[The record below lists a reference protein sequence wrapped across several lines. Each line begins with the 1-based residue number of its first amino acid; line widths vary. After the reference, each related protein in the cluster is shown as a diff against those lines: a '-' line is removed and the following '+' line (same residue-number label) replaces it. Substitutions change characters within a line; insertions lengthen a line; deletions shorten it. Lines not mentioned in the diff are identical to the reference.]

1 MEIQKAYF
9 CKNLTFQV
17 LVLKSHELYMQRCID
32 IALFSNG
39 KNRPNPEVGSVIVH
53 NGLIIGEGWHAE
65 YGKAH
70 AEVNAINSVKNKEL
84 LAESTIYVTLEPC
97 FHFGKTPPCVDLI
110 LTHKIPEVVIGCT
123 DPYHEVAGQSIQK
136 LKDAGV
142 KVTTGILADKIE
154 RLNRRFFTNVRKNRP
169 YIVLKYA
176 VSADGFMGKDGQNIP
191 ISGKISQKAVH
202 RMRAEEAAIMVG
214 TNTARVDNPRLDIR
228 HSWGIPPIRVVLDR
242 DLKLAKNLN
251 LFDGSAHTIVFTSK
265 KSEVEIDN
273 VEFIQT
279 DFYSENFISNILKEL
294 HKKRICSVLIE
305 GGKELLNSFIKVN
318 LWDEAHIIKSTT
330 VRLKDGIDAPQI
342 HPKFY
347 VSSSKY
353 ENDNWEF
360 YLNEA

>member
-1 MEIQKAYF
+1 
-9 CKNLTFQV
+9 
-17 LVLKSHELYMQRCID
+17 LKSYELYMQRCID

-84 LAESTIYVTLEPC
+84 LAESTLYVTLEPC

-110 LTHKIPEVVIGCT
+110 LKHKIPEVVIGCT
-123 DPYHEVAGQSIQK
+123 DPYHEVAGKSIQK

-154 RLNRRFFTNVRKNRP
+154 RLNRRFFTNVRKKRP
-169 YIVLKYA
+169 YVVLKYA
-176 VSADGFMGKDGQNIP
+176 VSADGFMGMEGQNIA
-191 ISGKISQKAVH
+191 ISGKISQKVVH

-214 TNTARVDNPRLDIR
+214 TNTAKVDNPRLDIR
-228 HSWGIPPIRVVLDR
+228 YSWGIPPVRVVLDR
-242 DLKLAKNLN
+242 DLKLPKNLH
-251 LFDGSAHTIVFTSK
+251 LFDGSVRTIVFTSRESDLQMK
-265 KSEVEIDN
+265 N
-273 VEFIQT
+273 VEFVCL
-279 DFYSENFISNILKEL
+279 DFNSENFISELLEVL
-294 HKKRICSVLIE
+294 HKERICSVLVE
-305 GGKELLNSFIKVN
+305 GGRELLNSFIIAN

-330 VRLKDGIDAPQI
+330 VRLKEGIDAPQI
-342 HPKFY
+342 HPKCY
-347 VSSSKY
+347 ISSSKY